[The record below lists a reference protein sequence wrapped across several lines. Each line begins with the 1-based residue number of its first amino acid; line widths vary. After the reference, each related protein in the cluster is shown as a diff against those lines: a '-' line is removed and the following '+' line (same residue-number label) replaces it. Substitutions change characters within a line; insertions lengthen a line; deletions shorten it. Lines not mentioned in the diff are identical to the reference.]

1 MHGRRA
7 IQLLRWDEPKQSR
20 VARLGATVLVTDFAP
35 SMVERLR
42 RNGREAGLAD
52 LAAEV
57 MDGQALTLPDG
68 SFDAAFSMFG
78 LIFFPDRAAGFREI
92 RRVLQPGGTA
102 AVGVWSTRGTGIGPF
117 LEPAARRVLPAPRTP
132 AAPRRALSLGDP
144 EGFARE
150 MRAAGFARVE
160 MQTVAHPWELPSAE
174 AVWEALH
181 TNPAI
186 VSRFTEEQRAAVG
199 MLVIDGL
206 RAEFGAGPVRLEG
219 EAHIGVGTK

>member
-1 MHGRRA
+1 M
-7 IQLLRWDEPKQSR
+7 
-20 VARLGATVLVTDFAP
+20 
-35 SMVERLR
+35 
-42 RNGREAGLAD
+42 
-52 LAAEV
+52 
-57 MDGQALTLPDG
+57 
-68 SFDAAFSMFG
+68 
-78 LIFFPDRAAGFREI
+78 
-92 RRVLQPGGTA
+92 
-102 AVGVWSTRGTGIGPF
+102 
-117 LEPAARRVLPAPRTP
+117 
-132 AAPRRALSLGDP
+132 SLGDP